1 MIKINKNN
9 IESINVGTAI
19 YYNSNAKEYNS
30 NVKERAYKIIRIEK
44 EKEENIYYRE
54 CIYSNDDKSGPVISS
69 KSLITYDYYILDDE
83 ETFYYKK
90 YMKFKWY
97 LKKNDLVR
105 VKFCKKIMFGKI
117 ISPLIGYSGYMD
129 VLIIIDSNN
138 KTNYN
143 FPCAISECTLATEE
157 DIDYINKV
165 LIFG

>member
-90 YMKFKWY
+90 LMIFK
-97 LKKNDLVR
+97 
-105 VKFCKKIMFGKI
+105 
-117 ISPLIGYSGYMD
+117 
-129 VLIIIDSNN
+129 
-138 KTNYN
+138 
-143 FPCAISECTLATEE
+143 
-157 DIDYINKV
+157 
-165 LIFG
+165 